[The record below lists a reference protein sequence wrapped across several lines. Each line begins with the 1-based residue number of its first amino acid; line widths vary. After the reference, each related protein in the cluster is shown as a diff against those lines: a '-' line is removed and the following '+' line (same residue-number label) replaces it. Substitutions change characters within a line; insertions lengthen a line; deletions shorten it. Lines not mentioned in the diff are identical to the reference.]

1 MKIIYLLINHHN
13 ERETWLVLDHTA
25 LVSKAK
31 QLFNTL
37 CIYTAKKN
45 YRITYHLGFVSC
57 FPVLFLLSQ
66 LLVVCGVIFPPLT

>member
-13 ERETWLVLDHTA
+13 ERETWLFLDHTA
-25 LVSKAK
+25 LVFKAK
-31 QLFNTL
+31 QLFN
-37 CIYTAKKN
+37 IYTAKKN

-66 LLVVCGVIFPPLT
+66 LLVVCGVASSFHH